1 MILLLIPLV
10 GIVLGV
16 AAYLGLRAAGVFN
29 VLGAEPGPR
38 RRGREERES
47 GVRPSDV
54 RGMGISWPR
63 FGYGPNLFDRT
74 EGAPR
79 GCLYAIIGVT
89 AVWILGW
96 LVVLIIGLSI
106 LS

>member
-1 MILLLIPLV
+1 MTLLLIPLV

-16 AAYLGLRAAGVFN
+16 LAYLGLRAVGVFN
-29 VLGAEPGPR
+29 VLGAEPEPR
-38 RRGREERES
+38 TRGRARTPRPDRE
-47 GVRPSDV
+47 PTL
-54 RGMGISWPR
+54 SWPR
-63 FGYGPNLFDRT
+63 FGYGAALYERV

-89 AVWILGW
+89 TIWVLGW
-96 LVVLIIGLSI
+96 LVVLVVGLNI

>member
-1 MILLLIPLV
+1 MTLLLIPLAGV
-10 GIVLGV
+10 VLGV

-29 VLGAEPGPR
+29 VLGGEPEPWRPTREAKRPHPAGPT
-38 RRGREERES
+38 S
-47 GVRPSDV
+47 
-54 RGMGISWPR
+54 SWPR
-63 FGYGPNLFDRT
+63 FGYGVSLT
-74 EGAPR
+74 ERAEQAPR

-96 LVVLIIGLSI
+96 LVVLVIGLNI

>member
-1 MILLLIPLV
+1 MTLLLIPLV

-29 VLGAEPGPR
+29 VLGTEPEPWRPARGRPSSHEREPG
-38 RRGREERES
+38 
-47 GVRPSDV
+47 
-54 RGMGISWPR
+54 MSWPR
-63 FGYGPNLFDRT
+63 FGYGSNLT
-74 EGAPR
+74 ERAEQAPR
-79 GCLYAIIGVT
+79 GCLYAIIAVT

-96 LVVLIIGLSI
+96 LVLLVIGLNI